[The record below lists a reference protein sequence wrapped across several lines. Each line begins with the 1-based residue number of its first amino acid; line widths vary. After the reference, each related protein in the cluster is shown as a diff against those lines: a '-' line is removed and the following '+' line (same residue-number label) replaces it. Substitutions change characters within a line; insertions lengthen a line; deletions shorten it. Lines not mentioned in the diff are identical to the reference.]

1 MIPHETI
8 PLFGRLWWQA
18 NLLTGIIILLVIL
31 LGKRSTPSQVATLKR
46 VIGVVMIGRAIL
58 IHPYL
63 MYLNRWSVES
73 SLPLQMC
80 GISAILAG
88 VVMFTENQWV
98 YEFLWYWGIPGAF
111 HSLLTP
117 EFTSGKEGFLFMEYY
132 LSHGGIIGAALF
144 VTIVLKRRPRKG
156 SWWKVFLWSQLILPV
171 IGGAN
176 WLLDANYMYLCVK
189 PIVNNPF
196 IIGEWPWYIL
206 GLEVAGLL
214 HFLIVYLPFGV
225 QYRRQALATT

>member
-8 PLFGRLWWQA
+8 PLFGRIWWQA
-18 NLLTGIIILLVIL
+18 NLVTGVIILLIIL
-31 LGKRSTPSQVATLKR
+31 LGKRSTPSQVNTLKK
-46 VIGVVMIGRAIL
+46 VIGIIMISRAVL

-63 MYLNRWSVES
+63 MYLNRWAVES

-80 GISAILAG
+80 GVSAILAG
-88 VVMFTENQWV
+88 VVMFTDNQWV

-144 VTIVLKRRPRKG
+144 ATIVLRRRPRKD

-171 IGGAN
+171 IGGVN

-214 HFLIVYLPFGV
+214 HFLVVYLPFGI
-225 QYRRQALATT
+225 QYRRQVLATT